1 VAAGPSL
8 ANRTLTVVAA
18 TFLAFD
24 GACLVAAA
32 VWLRRPLMGVMGV
45 CLAASSGLVFVY
57 WRWHQQ
63 QIREITAA
71 RQALA
76 EQTRA
81 MRDVLLRD

>member
-1 VAAGPSL
+1 VAPRPSL

-18 TFLAFD
+18 AFLAFD
-24 GACLVAAA
+24 GICLLTAGI
-32 VWLRRPLMGVMGV
+32 WLRRPLMAAMGV

-63 QIREITAA
+63 QIREISAA

-76 EQTRA
+76 EQTRSL
-81 MRDVLLRD
+81 RDVIPRN